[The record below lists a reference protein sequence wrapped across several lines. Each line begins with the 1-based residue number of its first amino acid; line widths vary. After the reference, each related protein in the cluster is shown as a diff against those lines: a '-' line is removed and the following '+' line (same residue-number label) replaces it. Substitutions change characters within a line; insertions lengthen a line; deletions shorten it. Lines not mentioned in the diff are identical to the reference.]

1 MADKLTRRQ
10 MAAAIAGA
18 VSAAIPATAQTAPVE
33 AGDPLAAARKK
44 IRESVAKMEEV
55 DLPMSAEPAFIFKP

>member
-1 MADKLTRRQ
+1 

-18 VSAAIPATAQTAPVE
+18 ASAAIPATAQTASAN
-33 AGDPLAAARKK
+33 AGDPLAAARNQ